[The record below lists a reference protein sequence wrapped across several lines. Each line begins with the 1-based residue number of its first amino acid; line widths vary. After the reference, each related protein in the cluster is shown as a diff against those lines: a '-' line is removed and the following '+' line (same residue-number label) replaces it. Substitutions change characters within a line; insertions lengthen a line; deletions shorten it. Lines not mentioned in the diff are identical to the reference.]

1 MSFLSQ
7 LTEEAK
13 KKIAFIESLV
23 SHPSAPVQAPQNI
36 NISND
41 QLNANINRNQGAI
54 SQLAQNPVVSQPPV
68 GGVSQPSFMQ
78 RVSNGLNNINL
89 SQRTPAP
96 SVLDNY
102 HPIQDIQYGFK
113 NPMDVLN
120 QVPQATGQVLGG
132 VSNTFAPS
140 MTKFFTNAGDV
151 IGEGAQLGMNTI
163 QKSLN
168 TPGNTVNVPEFN
180 AQNYPALF
188 KNNPV
193 DMAKQTVGAGLEA
206 TVLKYIPETAKMG
219 IIARGGVGA
228 LQGMGFSLA
237 NGISQNKTWDDIKKD
252 MTSNGIAASVIMMA
266 EPYLKPLLTGQ
277 GIGTQLSSDVSGIKD
292 EFGNIKSDIN
302 QLRNPLP
309 QQNIVPNQQFE
320 TNPNAFSGGQPSMR
334 QVPTEGATIQQGGNM
349 PFSPQSDFFKTLQ
362 KGSNVP
368 VGMSIKDVSGES
380 PLIQEAR
387 KYKSAEEFV
396 DRKTNQLW
404 DELSKTEKRQK
415 ELNSIN
421 LLDESKARRIKIS
434 AELDNLSKRTDKL
447 NRDLGDENKLKDIW
461 NQANTSLNSSSR
473 EFGKTSTGSNPRV
486 ATLSVKS
493 QPLQEGVDMTWARG
507 TRAGGIQNAGAKNY
521 NQATKVLE
529 KAGELPSE
537 IKTPTVTKDFIK
549 NYYETKKP
557 PVVGDAFINAKGE
570 KIEITKVEDGKIRYF
585 LKGKNKGIEGI
596 IYTDKPFFK
605 GSPLQ
610 EGAPLIQEA
619 RNKFTPEGTP
629 AKFFGKQEYA
639 KELASKRGV
648 IVEDN
653 DPILKRFNF
662 DGSNQ
667 ANETLRALK
676 HYNNDVRKEMP
687 EGDILDRIENSYGKV
702 IRYNVED
709 VTKAKKEFLVE
720 SKSQPLQEGVS
731 QGITPNVSLEKSQP
745 TVAGQETGVPLENQP
760 PGQQVPDMTGNK
772 LPPSDVSYNQDVAPN
787 GDNVKQRGFLETL
800 QNSDKATPEMKQAA
814 SELPQGYTPIPQK
827 LSEANAQ
834 KFVDEVGVDKAHQSF
849 IDNTP
854 WSSDK
859 TKVGDVLLN
868 KYAESGDMSKFKE
881 IASSYDDQA
890 RQAGQGN
897 AAINGWSQM
906 SPKAV
911 LNVVDDAANKLGKPI
926 SDDFRTQLV
935 NRAADIQK
943 MAKNSPERLQA
954 TQTLLQDIAKELPN
968 SFMENFKAYRFQNM
982 LSNPVTI
989 GKIGYS
995 GLFNTMVTHPVDMI
1009 AEATTQGAKRL
1020 MNSDYQR
1027 TVYYSNIP
1035 KWYKDVFIGIPDA
1048 WDAAVQGFKKGTID
1062 KALSDGV
1069 SGETAVQMARNQ
1081 NTSKYLSFFPKLHS
1095 FVYNY
1100 GQSIISGAEFARMMD
1115 NGATEVEAK
1124 ATASKLAD
1132 KLTLRSKLGANDQ
1145 AAIVRAVDSM
1155 GNMISRSADKPGI
1168 GWMQSWVAPFMKVST
1183 NWTKL
1188 AVEHSPL
1195 ALPDT
1200 AFNMLKGKAG
1210 AENAFAHAMVGS
1222 MVTGIGVSMS
1232 MKDNVTLAAPTD
1244 KTQSDLFYASGKK
1257 PYSVKVGNSWVP
1269 MQYFGPFG
1277 LSLMLPQAMKEALTG
1292 VNAPKD
1298 TFTKSEQ
1305 AVSKVTKMIISTTP
1319 LPTISQFIDIL
1330 NGTSGVNP
1338 ATVAAGLAGQVMP
1351 LDAMQRYIS
1360 GIVDPIYRK
1369 ASSFTDRIESGIPG
1383 MSKNLPAYTT
1393 PTGQPETRNASN
1405 YIAPYGIGKQDNQY
1419 EPAYKNRQQVL
1430 NSNAIVNQANKDAQN
1445 GTIQNPN
1452 GGKQIA
1458 DKIWQLPDN
1467 TFTYQLSDG
1476 SYAKA
1481 KTQDEAKLG
1490 QAKDTLLNTDDQQY
1504 AASGNK
1510 VLVKNDDGTV
1520 KTITSK
1526 VSIDP
1531 NDKTSLALIGS
1542 GHGALTQDYPTDDTP
1557 QSNQLKRQQVSQLQS
1572 LYLDDKVSDDDKNAA
1587 YQKLGLT
1594 VQDVDKMM
1602 QMKDDG
1608 VAISPTMVE
1617 AYKFDQQASQ
1627 LPKDQA
1633 NQMVNQLFTQDPK
1646 AYQMVKKIREYNT
1659 TGIST
1664 SDITTYNITNG
1675 ERAKYIDSIL
1685 SKRDPQEANTILGM
1699 LYKQGIVTKTVL
1711 KQLRQ
1716 IRNAK

>member
-7 LTEEAK
+7 LTDEAK
-13 KKIAFIESLV
+13 KKLAFIESLV
-23 SHPSAPVQAPQNI
+23 SHPSAPVQQPQTVQNI
-36 NISND
+36 TPD

-54 SQLAQNPVVSQPPV
+54 NQLAQNPQISAPPV
-68 GGVSQPSFMQ
+68 AGVSQPSFMQ
-78 RVSNGLNNINL
+78 RVSNGLNNINQQTTL
-89 SQRTPAP
+89 AQRTPAP
-96 SVLDNY
+96 SVLDNIG
-102 HPIQDIQYGFK
+102 PSIQYGIK

-163 QKSLN
+163 VKSLN
-168 TPGNTVNVPEFN
+168 TPENTVNVPEFN

-188 KNNPV
+188 KDNPA
-193 DMAKQTVGAGLEA
+193 DMLKQTVGAGLEA

-237 NGISQNKTWDDIKKD
+237 NGISNNKSWDDIKKD

-277 GIGTQLSSDVSGIKD
+277 GLGTQLSSDVSGVKD

-302 QLRNPLP
+302 QLRNP
-309 QQNIVPNQQFE
+309 
-320 TNPNAFSGGQPSMR
+320 
-334 QVPTEGATIQQGGNM
+334 QGGNM

-368 VGMSIKDVSGES
+368 VGLSIKDVSGED
-380 PLIQEAR
+380 PLIQE
-387 KYKSAEEFV
+387 
-396 DRKTNQLW
+396 
-404 DELSKTEKRQK
+404 
-415 ELNSIN
+415 
-421 LLDESKARRIKIS
+421 
-434 AELDNLSKRTDKL
+434 
-447 NRDLGDENKLKDIW
+447 
-461 NQANTSLNSSSR
+461 
-473 EFGKTSTGSNPRV
+473 
-486 ATLSVKS
+486 
-493 QPLQEGVDMTWARG
+493 
-507 TRAGGIQNAGAKNY
+507 GGA
-521 NQATKVLE
+521 
-529 KAGELPSE
+529 E
-537 IKTPTVTKDFIK
+537 IKR
-549 NYYETKKP
+549 
-557 PVVGDAFINAKGE
+557 VGAN
-570 KIEITKVEDGKIRYF
+570 
-585 LKGKNKGIEGI
+585 
-596 IYTDKPFFK
+596 
-605 GSPLQ
+605 
-610 EGAPLIQEA
+610 
-619 RNKFTPEGTP
+619 
-629 AKFFGKQEYA
+629 
-639 KELASKRGV
+639 
-648 IVEDN
+648 
-653 DPILKRFNF
+653 ILK
-662 DGSNQ
+662 
-667 ANETLRALK
+667 
-676 HYNNDVRKEMP
+676 NNPGITQKDAEAMAKDV
-687 EGDILDRIENSYGKV
+687 IENRKP
-702 IRYNVED
+702 
-709 VTKAKKEFLVE
+709 
-720 SKSQPLQEGVS
+720 QS
-731 QGITPNVSLEKSQP
+731 QGITPNVSLEKPQP

-760 PGQQVPDMTGNK
+760 PGQTAPDTIDNK
-772 LPPSDVSYNQDVAPN
+772 LPPQDVSYNQDVAPN
-787 GDNVKQRGFLETL
+787 GDNVKQRGFLDTL
-800 QNSDKATPEMKQAA
+800 QNSDKATPEMKQGA

-827 LSEANAQ
+827 LSETNAQ

-849 IDNTP
+849 TSDTP
-854 WSSDK
+854 WSADK

-897 AAINGWSQM
+897 AAINGWSTM

-954 TQTLLQDIAKELPN
+954 TQALLQDIAKELPN
-968 SFMENFKAYRFQNM
+968 NFMENFKAYRFQNM

-1124 ATASKLAD
+1124 AAASKLAD

-1200 AFNMLKGKAG
+1200 AFNMLKGKEG

-1222 MVTGIGVSMS
+1222 IVTGVGVSMS

-1257 PYSVKVGNSWVP
+1257 PYSVKIGNSWVP

-1393 PTGQPETRNASN
+1393 PTGQPETRNTSN
-1405 YIAPYGIGKQDNQY
+1405 YIAPYGIGQQDNQY
-1419 EPAYKNRQQVL
+1419 EPAYKDRQQVL
-1430 NSNAIVNQANKDAQN
+1430 NSNAIVNQANKDAQ
-1445 GTIQNPN
+1445 GGSIQNPN
-1452 GGKQIA
+1452 GGKQVA

-1526 VSIDP
+1526 VPVDP

-1587 YQKLGLT
+1587 YQKLGLNS
-1594 VQDVDKMM
+1594 QDVDKMM

-1633 NQMVNQLFTQDPK
+1633 NQMVSQLFTQDPK